1 VIISC
6 AVLYPIRHPEYAER
20 RALGVCRERILMRC
34 LPVLRAGLF
43 ALSVIGCSSDGPG
56 RVGTG
61 PDSGGNQAGS
71 LARVDNPMSSLP
83 SSSNPGGVVPI
94 TPVNMSQG
102 GAAAPVNSMSAP
114 VKPHD
119 PISIDQTGADNPAGL
134 STADVTK
141 LVAGGAPGAL
151 RWLYPYD
158 GTVFPRGL
166 LAPLLMWE
174 GAAADVVYLHIK
186 SQSFEYKGVL
196 KAAVDPTTMTAPQL
210 TIPQDIWVKAGQQTN
225 GKNDPFTLELTTRA
239 GGVVAGPIKLTF
251 NIAQATVK
259 GSIYYNSYASKL
271 PGAAL
276 GGNVLR
282 IPAGGTVE
290 LFTSMQCN
298 GCHSVSADGSKML
311 SQVELTGGGSSFTL
325 VSGGPPNPPSAPAGA
340 RTSFGALYP
349 DGSKY
354 LSTSTSTSVGH
365 AELAQAPGAPPQS
378 ALYDTTSGQE
388 VPDTGIPPGA
398 VMPMFSPDGTRL
410 VFNDIA
416 INNADGLAVMDYDV
430 RANKATNYRKLMQDD
445 DVTRPGWPFFLPDS
459 KGVVFIR
466 TISPDFSAN
475 GAYIGAG
482 AFAAFAGPFADLASA
497 PIAGPQSD
505 LFIGDVATGKV
516 TLLAKAMGYA
526 TPEAAAS
533 GMTYLPF
540 PDDLQQSYFPTV
552 APIAAGGY
560 FWVFFDGIR
569 HYGNLGTQRQLWGF
583 AIDIQA
589 NGSYTTDLSHP
600 AFYLPGQEFG
610 AGNHRAFAAL
620 DPCKKD
626 GDSCTSGIDCCGGT
640 CSFPPVAAEL
650 VEPVGTCNPP
660 PVDSCAKRD
669 EKCST
674 DADCCPPASNEPPN
688 ACIAGFCAFVPL
700 N

>member
-1 VIISC
+1 MPRFS
-6 AVLYPIRHPEYAER
+6 VL
-20 RALGVCRERILMRC
+20 
-34 LPVLRAGLF
+34 LRAGAVLAVSF
-43 ALSVIGCSSDGPG
+43 AACSSDEAG
-56 RVGTG
+56 RAATG
-61 PDSGGNQAGS
+61 ANSGANAGGS
-71 LARVDNPMSSLP
+71 LARVDNPMASLP
-83 SSSNPGGVVPI
+83 SGSNPNGVVPI
-94 TPVNMSQG
+94 TPVSTNTG
-102 GAAAPVNSMSAP
+102 GTSSPGNSVSSP

-134 STADVTK
+134 PAADVKT
-141 LVAGGAPGAL
+141 LIAGGAPGGL
-151 RWLYPYD
+151 KWLYPYD

-166 LAPLLMWE
+166 LAPLLMWD
-174 GAAADVVYLHIK
+174 GPAADVAYLHIK

-196 KAAVDPTTMTAPQL
+196 KAGDDAATMAAPQL

-225 GKNDPFTLELTTRA
+225 GKNDPVTLELTVRA
-239 GGVVAGPIKLTF
+239 AGTVSGPIKLTF
-251 NIAQATVK
+251 NLAQATVK

-271 PGAAL
+271 PGAAI

-290 LFTSMQCN
+290 LFNSMQCN

-311 SQVELTGGGSSFTL
+311 SQIDLTGGGNAYTL
-325 VSGGPPNPPSAPAGA
+325 VSGGPANPPGAPAGPRA
-340 RTSFGALYP
+340 SYGALYP

-354 LSTSTSTSVGH
+354 LSTTTSTSVGH
-365 AELAQAPGAPPQS
+365 AEIAQPAGAPPQS
-378 ALYDTTSGQE
+378 ALYDTATGQE
-388 VPDTGIPPGA
+388 VPNTGIPQGA
-398 VMPMFSPDGTRL
+398 LMPMFSPDGTRL
-410 VFNDIA
+410 VFNDVA
-416 INNADGLAVMDYDV
+416 INNASGLAVMDYDV
-430 RANKATNYRKLMQDD
+430 RADKASNYRMLMTDSD
-445 DVTRPGWPFFLPDS
+445 GTRPGWPFLLPDS
-459 KGVVFIR
+459 KGVVFVR

-482 AFAAFAGPFADLASA
+482 AFAAFAGPFADLATA

-505 LFIGDVATGKV
+505 LFMADVATGTV
-516 TLLAKAMGYA
+516 TLLAKAMGYN
-526 TPEAAAS
+526 TPQDAAS
-533 GMTYLPF
+533 GNTYLPF
-540 PDDLQQSYFPTV
+540 PDDVAQSYFPTV

-560 FWVFFDGIR
+560 FWVFFDSIR

-620 DPCKKD
+620 DPCKRD
-626 GDSCTSGIDCCGGT
+626 GDSCTSGIDCCGGACT
-640 CSFPPVAAEL
+640 FPPVAAEL
-650 VEPVGTCNPP
+650 VEPMGTCNPP
-660 PVDSCAKRD
+660 PVNTCAKRD
-669 EKCST
+669 EKCAT
-674 DADCCPPASNEPPN
+674 DEDCCPPASNEPPN

>member
-1 VIISC
+1 MQRLLGLP
-6 AVLYPIRHPEYAER
+6 AVVCVL
-20 RALGVCRERILMRC
+20 AL
-34 LPVLRAGLF
+34 A
-43 ALSVIGCSSDGPG
+43 ACSSDEGGG
-56 RVGTG
+56 RT
-61 PDSGGNQAGS
+61 SGSANSSGNQGGT
-71 LARVDNPMSSLP
+71 LATVDNPMSSLP
-83 SSSNPGGVVPI
+83 SSASNPSGTVPI
-94 TPVNMSQG
+94 TPVTNVPGNTSSPGNSMT
-102 GAAAPVNSMSAP
+102 APVH
-114 VKPHD
+114 PHD
-119 PISIDQTGADNPAGL
+119 PVSIDQTGANNPAGL
-134 STADVTK
+134 SDADVKK
-141 LVAGGAPGAL
+141 LVAGGGGAL
-151 RWLYPYD
+151 KLLYPYD

-166 LAPLLMWE
+166 LAPLLMWD
-174 GAAADVVYLHIK
+174 GPVADAVYLRIK

-196 KAAVDPTTMTAPQL
+196 KGAVDPTAMTPQL

-225 GKNDPFTLELTTRA
+225 GKNDVFTLELTTRS
-239 GGVVAGPIKLTF
+239 GGAIAGPVKLTF

-282 IPAGGTVE
+282 IPAGGKVE
-290 LFTSMQCN
+290 LFTSMTCN

-311 SQVELTGGGSSFTL
+311 SQIDLTSGGNAFNI
-325 VSGGPPNPPSAPAGA
+325 VSGGASNPPGAPAGPRA
-340 RTSFGALYP
+340 SYGALYP

-365 AELAQAPGAPPQS
+365 AEIAQAPGAPPQS
-378 ALYDTTSGQE
+378 ALYDTATGQE
-388 VPDTGIPPGA
+388 IPDTGIPPGA
-398 VMPMFSPDGTRL
+398 VMPMFAPDGTRL
-410 VFNDIA
+410 VFNDMA
-416 INNADGLAVMDYDV
+416 INGADGLGVMDYDV
-430 RANKATNYRKLMQDD
+430 KANKATNYRKLMQDD

-482 AFAAFAGPFADLASA
+482 AFAAFAGPFADFATL
-497 PIAGPQSD
+497 PVAGPPSD
-505 LFIGDVATGKV
+505 LFLADVDTGKV
-516 TLLAKAMGYA
+516 TLLAKAMGFN
-526 TPEAAAS
+526 TPEDAAAKR
-533 GMTYLPF
+533 TYLPF
-540 PDDLQQSYFPTV
+540 PDDIGQSYFPTV

-560 FWVFFDGIR
+560 FWVFFDSIR

-589 NGSYTTDLSHP
+589 NGSYTADLSHP

-626 GDSCTSGIDCCGGT
+626 GDTCTSGIDCCGGT
-640 CSFPPVAAEL
+640 CTILSAAEL
-650 VEPVGTCNPP
+650 VEPTGTCNPP

-674 DADCCPPASNEPPN
+674 DADCCPPAANEPPN